1 MNFYLCCVHIKQDE
15 LNLLS
20 HVNYSHVQ
28 FWKSQIYHYSMSY
41 ISECRYVLVQPYLV
55 VIGGGGE
62 ENSTQDQDYDLK
74 HFFPTVDH

>member
-1 MNFYLCCVHIKQDE
+1 MYNFERVKFITIL
-15 LNLLS
+15 
-20 HVNYSHVQ
+20 
-28 FWKSQIYHYSMSY
+28 SY
-41 ISECRYVLVQPYLV
+41 ISECRYVLLQPYLV